1 VAVLVLLVIFSDFE
15 SVDWVLDAKEDI
27 TTWYSKITKK
37 KKKNLFAGRI
47 LERILAR

>member
-37 KKKNLFAGRI
+37 KKKLFAGRI
-47 LERILAR
+47 LERVLAR

>member
-27 TTWYSKITKK
+27 TTWYSKIIKK
-37 KKKNLFAGRI
+37 KLFAGRI

>member
-27 TTWYSKITKK
+27 TTWYSKIIIKK
-37 KKKNLFAGRI
+37 LFAGRI